1 MVFGAIGGIFVFIT
15 ALGVLNTML
24 MSVLER
30 TGEIG
35 VLRAMGLRPA
45 GVVIMFVVEALVIA
59 AVGGAVGVAI
69 GSLGGVWL
77 EVHGLDLGDAMAR
90 MPSTMPVNRVLRA
103 DWTPWVAELAFALGL
118 VMALVGSVTPS
129 LRAVAV

>member
-1 MVFGAIGGIFVFIT
+1 M
-15 ALGVLNTML
+15 
-24 MSVLER
+24 
-30 TGEIG
+30 
-35 VLRAMGLRPA
+35 
-45 GVVIMFVVEALVIA
+45 MFVVEALVIA

-129 LRAVAV
+129 LRAVRVQPVEAMRSRR